1 MAIKR
6 KWDKRQPVYHKYIVS
21 FSPTVWADP
30 LYSILTQKPGIG
42 SFSSVRIVLFIG
54 HSPKIKK
61 KNPISIALGN
71 GCSATF
77 TVARWVSKGLTSSGY
92 NKVIYLSGMVV
103 LMGAVS
109 TLCSCRAKNPI
120 PTLLCLS
127 KCPLKYSRALQT
139 TSIIARSSL
148 GSPWFFITIFEG
160 FCSERSLYSAGTA
173 ELEWEAGFLLIVR

>member
-1 MAIKR
+1 MFWATTEPLIWPQSYTRLYNNFWKEKKPDKMEINR

-30 LYSILTQKPGIG
+30 LYSVLTQKPGIG

-61 KNPISIALGN
+61 NPISIALGN

-77 TVARWVSKGLTSSGY
+77 TVAHWVSKVLTSSGY
-92 NKVIYLSGMVV
+92 NKVIYLGGTVE

-109 TLCSCRAKNPI
+109 TLCSCRAKI
-120 PTLLCLS
+120 PSYHCSGFQNILQNRAEPS
-127 KCPLKYSRALQT
+127 KQHL
-139 TSIIARSSL
+139 
-148 GSPWFFITIFEG
+148 
-160 FCSERSLYSAGTA
+160 
-173 ELEWEAGFLLIVR
+173 